1 MLNKALN
8 HFEWLSTLSVRKA
21 ILIFALE
28 SYLVVGL
35 TIFAGYKFISWLF

>member
-1 MLNKALN
+1 MNKLLN

-28 SYLVVGL
+28 SYLVVGIP
-35 TIFAGYKFISWLF
+35 IFAGYKFISWLF

>member
-28 SYLVVGL
+28 SYVVVG
-35 TIFAGYKFISWLF
+35 TIIFTVYNLVDWLF

>member
-28 SYLVVGL
+28 SYTFVGIL
-35 TIFAGYKFISWLF
+35 IFAGYEFISWLF

>member
-8 HFEWLSTLSVRKA
+8 HIEWLSTLSVRKS

-28 SYLVVGL
+28 SYFIVGSI
-35 TIFAGYKFISWLF
+35 IFVGYKFINWLF